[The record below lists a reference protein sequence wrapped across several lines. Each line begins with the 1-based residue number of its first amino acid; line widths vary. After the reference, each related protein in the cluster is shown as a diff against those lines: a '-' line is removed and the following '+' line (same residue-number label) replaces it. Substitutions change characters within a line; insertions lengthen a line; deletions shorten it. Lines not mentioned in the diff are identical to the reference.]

1 MINKQNQTDI
11 DPKAFRR
18 ALGNFATGITV
29 MTSATESGQKAGVT
43 ANSFNSVSID
53 PALILWSIDKKSSS
67 YKVFRDSSHFAVNI
81 LAADQ
86 IELSNRFARPRD
98 DKFDGLQFEKGLGDA
113 PILLD
118 TSARFQC
125 ETYDIVEGGDH
136 WIIIG
141 RVVTFDDFGRSPLL
155 YHQGAYSMVLPH
167 TQMNKSSSDQVP
179 SSAFQGRLSH
189 NLYYLM
195 TQAVRSYQA
204 NYQPRQLST
213 GFRAS
218 EARMLMVL
226 EHDSC
231 LGKCE
236 LQREVA
242 MPMREI
248 ELAVDILNRK
258 GLVEDNE
265 EGYRLTTKGIGQAE
279 MLWRI
284 AQEQQE
290 KVFSEFSNEQIEN
303 FKSVLKAVIGFQM
316 DSA

>member
-1 MINKQNQTDI
+1 MNEQRQTAI
-11 DPKAFRR
+11 DSKAFRR

-29 MTSATESGQKAGVT
+29 MTSATETGQKVGVT
-43 ANSFNSVSID
+43 ANSFNSVSMD

-67 YKVFRDSSHFAVNI
+67 YDVFKQSTHFVVNI

-86 IELSNRFARPRD
+86 IEVSNRFARPSD
-98 DKFDGLQFEKGLGDA
+98 DKFAGLEYETGLGGA
-113 PILLD
+113 PVLLD
-118 TSARFQC
+118 TAARFQC
-125 ETYDIVEGGDH
+125 ETYNIVEGGDH
-136 WIIIG
+136 WIILG

-167 TQMNKSSSDQVP
+167 TRMNKASSGPVP
-179 SSAFQGRLSH
+179 SSAFQGRLSD

-204 NYQPRQLST
+204 NYQPKQLST
-213 GFRAS
+213 GFRAN

-231 LGKCE
+231 LSKCD
-236 LQREVA
+236 LQKEVA

-258 GLVEDNE
+258 GLVEDNN
-265 EGYRLTTKGIGQAE
+265 EGYRLTGEGIEQAE

-284 AQEQQE
+284 AQEQQD
-290 KVFSEFSNEQIEN
+290 KVFGEFSGEQVET

-316 DSA
+316 EPA

>member
-1 MINKQNQTDI
+1 MNEQNQTAI

-29 MTSATESGQKAGVT
+29 MTSATVDGKKAGVT

-67 YKVFRDSSHFAVNI
+67 YEVFRNSGYFAVNI

-86 IELSNRFARPRD
+86 IDVSNRFARPRD
-98 DKFDGLQFEKGLGDA
+98 DKFDGIEYETGLGGA
-113 PILLD
+113 PVLLD
-118 TSARFQC
+118 TAARFQC
-125 ETYDIVEGGDH
+125 ETYKIFEGGDH
-136 WIIIG
+136 WIIVG
-141 RVVTFDDFGRSPLL
+141 RVITFDDFGRSPLL

-167 TQMNKSSSDQVP
+167 TRMNKASSEQVP

-204 NYQPRQLST
+204 NYQPKQLST

-231 LGKCE
+231 LSKCD
-236 LQREVA
+236 LQKEVA

-265 EGYRLTTKGIGQAE
+265 EGYRLTTEGISQAE

-284 AQEQQE
+284 AQEQQD
-290 KVFSEFSNEQIEN
+290 KVFGSFSEDQVEN
-303 FKSVLKAVIGFQM
+303 FKSILKSVIGFQTN
-316 DSA
+316 SE